1 VQKHRSDDI
10 NKAPQYTCTIPYKN
24 LYKKVKENRPSSR
37 TNLVNVI
44 SYSKWEHTIMNKSTD
59 T

>member
-1 VQKHRSDDI
+1 VQKNRSDDI
-10 NKAPQYTCTIPYKN
+10 NKTPQYTCTIPYKN
-24 LYKKVKENRPSSR
+24 LYKRVKENRPSSR

-44 SYSKWEHTIMNKSTD
+44 SCSKWEHTIMNKGTE